1 MAITNPKL
9 FGLDVNAAGTDV
21 LNKNAAL
28 TALNLPPFDLD
39 VIRGSAAAGATRGD
53 WVSLSRLKEPIY
65 KILDR
70 YRTES
75 STYET
80 LLLNRAGTE
89 RTLFGNLS
97 VNGLLSGNAIRY
109 RYIDG
114 TGGTATIKIA
124 DISTSRVS
132 SWSSSDSPVTD
143 TSPISYGSRLSIV
156 SGGALQFD
164 TQSATAS
171 GPRLQTTI
179 TPQAR
184 EFNSELPTSKIQCTI
199 GGSAVTLYA
208 MKGIPIIFTGFFRN
222 LNATIRLTSL
232 ISGVPASWKI
242 VETDNPNRYV
252 NFADRG
258 GTTSTIRFRSSVSR
272 ERNIQFYYNPD
283 NISTITIPGAGIE
296 FLPEVKLQ
304 NATNVNFS
312 SNQIRTFP
320 DFTFV
325 TPSLTTLDMRA
336 NPLYQSDEEDERKLN
351 SNVLNKIPTSL
362 TQLLIG
368 QTFYGSIPQNIIAD
382 RFTSLTY
389 LHLGRGGGPY
399 FHPDTD
405 DSTCELPNVPNTCQ
419 SYYAYR
425 NDFRAFGTTDSGN
438 GRYNVK
444 DLENLI
450 TLHISSNYYLSG
462 AWSIASGN
470 NVIQYINQ
478 AATGLQLPTGL
489 GAKQSF
495 TTLYAHY
502 CRNAG
507 PLVSASNYLF
517 ENCNSLSTLY
527 LYASGVTGPM
537 PIFTNTALS
546 YVELRYTRLTGGDYT
561 GDITY
566 TIPERTF
573 EKSPNIT
580 YFLLQSSSLGNS
592 SSTIHPLALTYLP
605 SLYYF
610 WYTSY
615 NRTTGVIPNLS
626 SNTNLRYFRLYYNRF
641 TGNMPN
647 FAAQPN
653 IYYVQI
659 AYNLLSGTV
668 PALKNLS
675 NLYYLFIYN
684 NQFTGLNEFQNLPR
698 LRYFYAHN
706 NLMAGEIPSFADCP
720 NLYYLILFNNR
731 FTKYKTGALSSN
743 YRLRYL
749 DLSGNQL
756 TQQAVNQ
763 LISDLYDNY
772 NSVNRRGVTI
782 NLRGNAIPSGTALE
796 YVDILI
802 SNGWSIVY
810 N

>member
-9 FGLDVNAAGTDV
+9 FGLDVNAAGADV
-21 LNKNAAL
+21 LDKNAAL
-28 TALNLPPFDLD
+28 IALNLPPFDLD
-39 VIRGSAAAGATRGD
+39 IIRGSQDAGATRGD
-53 WVSLSRLKEPIY
+53 WISLSRLKEPIY

-75 STYET
+75 STYES

-97 VNGLLSGNAIRY
+97 INGSLSGNAVRY

-114 TGGTATIKIA
+114 TGPTASIKIA

-132 SWSSSDSPVTD
+132 SWSSSDSPVTER
-143 TSPISYGSRLSIV
+143 SPISYGARVTIA
-156 SGGALQFD
+156 SGGSLQFD
-164 TQSATAS
+164 TQSSGVT
-171 GPRLQTTI
+171 GPRLQTTL
-179 TPQAR
+179 TPQPK
-184 EFNSELPTSKIQCTI
+184 EFDSELPTSKIQCTI
-199 GGSAVTLYA
+199 GGSPVTLYA

-222 LNATIRLTSL
+222 INATIQLTSL
-232 ISGVPASWKI
+232 INGIPASWKI

-252 NFADRG
+252 NFKNQG

-283 NISTITIPGAGIE
+283 NISTVTITGAGIE
-296 FLPEVKLQ
+296 ELPEVRLL
-304 NATNVNFS
+304 NTTSVNFS
-312 SNQIRTFP
+312 SNRIRTFP

-325 TPSLTTLDMRA
+325 TPSLTSLDIRA
-336 NPLYQSDEEDERKLN
+336 NQLYQSDEEDERKLN
-351 SNVLNKIPTSL
+351 SNVLNKIPSSL
-362 TQLLIG
+362 NRLLIG
-368 QTFYGSIPQNIIAD
+368 QNFYGSIPQNIIAD

-405 DSTCELPNVPNTCQ
+405 DSTCQLPNVPNTCQ
-419 SYYAYR
+419 EYYAYS

-444 DLENLI
+444 DLENLV
-450 TLHISSNYYLSG
+450 TLHISNNYYLSG

-470 NVIQYINQ
+470 SVIQYINQ

-489 GAKQSF
+489 GAKQSL
-495 TTLYAHY
+495 TTFYGHY

-507 PLVSASNYLF
+507 PLIVSGNYLF

-527 LYASGVTGPM
+527 LYASGVTGALPQ
-537 PIFTNTALS
+537 FTNDSLS
-546 YVELRYTRLTGGDYT
+546 YLELRYTRLSGGDGVTNNYV
-561 GDITY
+561 
-566 TIPERTF
+566 IPERTF
-573 EKSPNIT
+573 EKTPKLS
-580 YFLLQSSSLGNS
+580 YMLLQSGSLLTNP
-592 SSTIHPLALTYLP
+592 IHPLAFTYTP
-605 SLYYF
+605 DLYYL

-615 NRTTGVIPNLS
+615 NRTTGNIPNLS
-626 SNTNLRYFRLYYNRF
+626 SNSNLRYLRLYYNRF
-641 TGNMPN
+641 SGNMPN
-647 FAAQPN
+647 LAAQPN
-653 IYYVQI
+653 IFYVQL
-659 AYNLLSGTV
+659 AYNILSGTI
-668 PALKNLS
+668 PQLKNLS
-675 NLYYLFIYN
+675 NLYYLFLYN
-684 NQFTGLNEFQNLPR
+684 NRFTGLSEFQNLPR

-706 NLMAGEIPSFADCP
+706 NLITGEIPSFADCP
-720 NLYYLILFNNR
+720 NLYYLILFNNK
-731 FTKYKTGALSSN
+731 FTKYKAGALKTN

-749 DLSGNQL
+749 DISGNQL

-782 NLRGNAIPSGTALE
+782 NLRGNAIPSGNSLD
-796 YVDILI
+796 YVEILR
-802 SNGWSIVY
+802 SKGWSIVY